1 MSMVEKDGAQ
11 NILDKVTDE
20 AVSEIR
26 KLLEEGE
33 KSAID
38 ILSSSGSRALEE
50 AANIIATAEREGVSL
65 ERRVLGRAE
74 MAARNKSLQLI
85 EETVEK
91 TFKIALERISSDRSE
106 ASYRKSL
113 VALIS
118 EGVDALGGNELVVAA
133 NSSSQKSLKTAVG
146 QVEKLRKIRIKIDRA
161 IVDTKGGV
169 VMRSI
174 DGSRQ
179 YDNTVEARLL
189 RLKPLLRRQIVQLI
203 EK

>member
-1 MSMVEKDGAQ
+1 
-11 NILDKVTDE
+11 
-20 AVSEIR
+20 
-26 KLLEEGE
+26 
-33 KSAID
+33 
-38 ILSSSGSRALEE
+38 
-50 AANIIATAEREGVSL
+50 
-65 ERRVLGRAE
+65 
-74 MAARNKSLQLI
+74 
-85 EETVEK
+85 
-91 TFKIALERISSDRSE
+91 
-106 ASYRKSL
+106 
-113 VALIS
+113 
-118 EGVDALGGNELVVAA
+118 

>member
-1 MSMVEKDGAQ
+1 MVEKDAAQ
-11 NILDKVTDE
+11 NILSKVTDE
-20 AVSEIR
+20 AVDEIR

-38 ILSSSGSRALEE
+38 ILSSSGNRALEE
-50 AANIIATAEREGVSL
+50 AANIVATAEREGISL
-65 ERRVLGRAE
+65 ERRVLGQAE

-91 TFKIALERISSDRSE
+91 TFNVALERISSRRSE
-106 ASYRKSL
+106 ATYKKSL
-113 VALIS
+113 IALIS
-118 EGVDALGGNELVVAA
+118 EGVDALEGNELVVAT
-133 NSSSQKSLKTAVG
+133 NSTSQKNLKMAVS
-146 QVEKLRKIRIKIDRA
+146 QVEKLRKIRIKIDKT

-169 VMRSI
+169 VVHST
-174 DGSRQ
+174 DGSRW